1 MIRRKNLYVIIR
13 VVLLCGIISIC
24 GGMSPSVS
32 IKNKTIRTLS
42 IPDNGY
48 LDYWFIRFNFDWGVY
63 NEDSRFEV

>member
-1 MIRRKNLYVIIR
+1 
-13 VVLLCGIISIC
+13 
-24 GGMSPSVS
+24 MSPSVS